1 MRRGRSASANGN
13 LVDSSTA
20 PAGRVRSA
28 FKSGSPAR
36 VHHNPFD
43 DVLEQLDRAAEVLQ
57 PDRDALEPLR
67 HARRQ
72 VVVSVPVMMDDGHL
86 QMFEGYRVIYDN
98 SRGPGK

>member
-1 MRRGRSASANGN
+1 MKRGRSAIANGN
-13 LVDSSTA
+13 VVDSSTA

-36 VHHNPFD
+36 VHRNPFD
-43 DVLEQLDRAAEVLQ
+43 DVLEQLDRAAAVLQ

-98 SRGPGK
+98 SRGPG

>member
-1 MRRGRSASANGN
+1 MARGRTAMANGN
-13 LVDSSTA
+13 VVGTA
-20 PAGRVRSA
+20 AGGRVRSA

-43 DVLEQLDRAAEVLQ
+43 DVLEQLDRAAEVFQ

-72 VVVSVPVMMDDGHL
+72 VVVSVPDMMDDGHL
-86 QMFEGYRVIYDN
+86 QMVEGYGVCHDI
-98 SRGPGK
+98 SGEPGRG